1 MTATKLFISHASED
15 KADFVEP
22 LVAALQAAGFEVWYD
37 KYELTMGDSLLQK
50 ISQGLRECDFGVVV
64 LSPDFFKKKWTQ
76 AELDGL
82 FAIESTERK
91 VILPIWKDVTVE
103 DVVAFSPILA
113 GRLGA
118 PTSGGVDAVVAEIQ
132 RAVQAAER
140 MATFSSVENAI
151 SLFKALDDEVGGTKR
166 ATALASSSEGL
177 RLVEEAAANLITSM
191 RGSFERLASVST
203 NLGIRI
209 DKEEPHLLGFMGPYS
224 LRFVTGFY
232 KVYTNSI
239 QGAVLRLM
247 IYRNTD
253 PWGHDIKKRETF
265 VQEDFVPV
273 FHHTGRLLWKSEKS
287 SREFTNEQL
296 DVRLVED
303 AVGAMKK
310 LHERHAKRNS

>member
-1 MTATKLFISHASED
+1 MSATKLFISHASED

-22 LVAALQAAGFEVWYD
+22 LVEALRYAGFDVWYD
-37 KYELTMGDSLLQK
+37 KFELTLGDSLLQK
-50 ISQGLRECDFGVVV
+50 ISQGLRECDYGVVV
-64 LSPDFFKKKWTQ
+64 MSPNFFRKKWTK

-91 VILPIWKDVTVE
+91 VILPIWKDVTVD
-103 DVVAFSPILA
+103 DVTAFSSILS

-166 ATALASSSEGL
+166 AAALASSDEGL
-177 RLVEEAAANLITSM
+177 RLVEESAANLIKSL
-191 RGSFERLASVST
+191 RGSFEKIASVSE
-203 NLGIRI
+203 NLGIKI
-209 DKEEPHLLGFMGPYS
+209 DKEEQHQLGFNGLFQ
-224 LRFVTGFY
+224 LRFMMGFY
-232 KVYTNSI
+232 KAFSNSL
-239 QGAVLRLM
+239 QGAALRLI

-253 PWGHDIKKRETF
+253 PWGHDPKKRETF

-273 FHHTGRLLWKSEKS
+273 FHHTGKLLWKSEKS
-287 SREFTNEQL
+287 SREFTGEQL

-303 AVGAMKK
+303 AVSAMKK
-310 LHERHAKRNS
+310 LHERNAKRNS